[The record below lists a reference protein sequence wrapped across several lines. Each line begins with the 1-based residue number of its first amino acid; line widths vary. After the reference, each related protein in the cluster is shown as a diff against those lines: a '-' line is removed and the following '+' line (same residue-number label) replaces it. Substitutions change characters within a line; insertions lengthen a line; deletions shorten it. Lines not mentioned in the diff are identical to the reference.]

1 MYTDPDPKTHFN
13 VRPIFLL
20 RTFKRVFFVIIIVYN
35 TISSP
40 QNLINARYGQ
50 TT

>member
-20 RTFKRVFFVIIIVYN
+20 KTFKKVFFVIIVIYN